1 MSDPNSVSATRPE
14 GNGSEENGSDEKG
27 SYKNGAEENGAQD
40 SAPELPL
47 TLLDEALLHLQ
58 NARSQW
64 NVQLELGTGH
74 HVDEDAFRKAV
85 LATCR
90 RHPLTRARIAP
101 WKKTD
106 NSYQWNVVDDLDID
120 PIRVADCP
128 DDATLARLR
137 AELYTPPIDLD
148 VAPGLRIALA
158 RRAQGDLVLLSASH
172 IVADGV
178 GVVRLM
184 QSIGRAYRG
193 EPDPPDPLP
202 LAEARDLG
210 SFLAPKTRN
219 EKWARNWEALRR
231 LREAFDS
238 PSRIA
243 VVGGTDSE
251 EFGFVF
257 RTLDVGDTTTP
268 GLLNRKSGTTIN
280 DVLLA
285 ALHLTVQIWNT
296 RYDMSTNR
304 VGVMMPVNVRPS
316 DRFWEVVSN
325 ITSMVT
331 VSTSS
336 DDRTDLETAT
346 AAVAEQTTQVRRED
360 RAYGLYDILDATRMT
375 PLPIKR
381 VAPKLLPHTGDRFV
395 DTAMLSNLGR
405 LPETPAMDPPDSGG
419 RPSELWFSPPCDP
432 TCSVAIGI
440 ITSGRHLSL
449 VTRYRNEQFDTE
461 AAEEFTDLLIS
472 QFTRQNDSAGA

>member
-1 MSDPNSVSATRPE
+1 MSDPNSVPAT
-14 GNGSEENGSDEKG
+14 GFEENG
-27 SYKNGAEENGAQD
+27 ARENGAQD
-40 SAPELPL
+40 NEPELPL

-64 NVQLELGTGH
+64 NVQFELGTGH
-74 HVDEDAFRKAV
+74 HVDEEAFRKAV
-85 LATCR
+85 MSTCQ

-120 PIRVADCP
+120 PVWVADCP
-128 DDATLARLR
+128 DNAALAHLR
-137 AELYTPPIDLD
+137 TELYTLPIDLE

-158 RRAQGDLVLLSASH
+158 RRPHGDLVLLSASH
-172 IVADGV
+172 IIADGV

-184 QSIGRAYRG
+184 QSIARAYRG

-210 SFLAPKTRN
+210 FFLAPKTRN

-251 EFGFVF
+251 DFGFVF
-257 RTLDVGDTTTP
+257 RTLDIGDTTTP

-285 ALHLTVQIWNT
+285 ALHLTVQTWNT
-296 RYDMSTNR
+296 RYDMSTHR
-304 VGVMMPVNVRPS
+304 VGVMMPVNVRPA

-331 VSTSS
+331 VSTSA
-336 DDRTDLETAT
+336 DDRADLETAT
-346 AAVAEQTTQVRRED
+346 AAVAGQTTQVRRED
-360 RAYGLYDILDATRMT
+360 RAYGLYDLLDATKMA

-405 LPETPAMDPPDSGG
+405 LPETPSMDPPDSGE
-419 RPSELWFSPPCDP
+419 RSPELWFSPPCDP

-440 ITSGRHLSL
+440 ITSGRRLSL
-449 VTRYRNEQFDTE
+449 VTRYRNDQFDTE
-461 AAEEFTDLLIS
+461 AAAEFTDLLIS
-472 QFTRQNDSAGA
+472 QFTGQNGSAQP